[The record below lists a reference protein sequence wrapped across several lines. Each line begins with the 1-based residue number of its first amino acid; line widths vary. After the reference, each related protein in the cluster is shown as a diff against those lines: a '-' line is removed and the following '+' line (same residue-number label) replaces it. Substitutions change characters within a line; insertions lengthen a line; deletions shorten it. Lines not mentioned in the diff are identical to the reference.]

1 MLFNHAKVM
10 QVGDLFPFKA
20 PPTVNI
26 EGGGDGPHFAE
37 ALADTVTNV
46 HDMNQVVAG
55 HGAALPWSDLVD
67 YADFTGFLVG
77 YVRAE
82 MHFAADK
89 NAVFKGIRVP
99 SRYSEY
105 RLDRLFNALDEINRG
120 LRRAGSACSDP
131 ARR

>member
-46 HDMNQVVAG
+46 HDIDRVVTG
-55 HGAALPWSDLVD
+55 HGAVVPWSDLVD

-99 SRYSEY
+99 SRYSGY
-105 RLDRLFNALDEINRG
+105 QLDRLFNTLDEIDRG
-120 LRRAGSACSDP
+120 LRPRWQ
-131 ARR
+131 RVF